1 LTLALMRASV
11 WGAMRRLALALAVLV
26 LSGCGSIPAP
36 PQAASPQEEF
46 WAKQAIVLLD
56 GLDDALG
63 RISAAGVGPST
74 LTNSSLLYSAL
85 IGYTYIETCGE
96 QLAHLGQP
104 SKRELTASTRL
115 HRACPHLRHATAL
128 FRRAVAEKRAA
139 PLVAAAGEALETIP
153 LLRQARVTLAPIA
166 GN

>member
-1 LTLALMRASV
+1 VTVVVLA
-11 WGAMRRLALALAVLV
+11 
-26 LSGCGSIPAP
+26 GCGSIPAP
-36 PQAASPQEEF
+36 PPAASPQEQF

-63 RISAAGVGPST
+63 RITAAGVGPRT

-85 IGYTYIETCGE
+85 LGYTYIDTCGE

-104 SKRELTASTRL
+104 SGRELPASDRL

-128 FRRAVAEKRAA
+128 FRRAVAEKRSA
-139 PLVAAAGEALETIP
+139 PLVTAASEALGTIP
-153 LLRQARVTLAPIA
+153 LLRRARATLAPIA
-166 GN
+166 ED

>member
-1 LTLALMRASV
+1 
-11 WGAMRRLALALAVLV
+11 MRRLALGLTVLLL

-36 PQAASPQEEF
+36 PPAVSPQEQF

-74 LTNSSLLYSAL
+74 LTNSSLLYAAL
-85 IGYTYIETCGE
+85 LGYTYIETCGA

-104 SKRELTASTRL
+104 SARELSASNQL

-128 FRRAVAEKRAA
+128 FRRAVAEKSSA
-139 PLVAAAGEALETIP
+139 PLVTAASEALGTIP
-153 LLRQARVTLAPIA
+153 LLRKARVTLTPLA
-166 GN
+166 GD